1 MNINN
6 VFPSKYLKAADLN
19 GKTIKVVIERIEM
32 EKMGNDTKPVL
43 YFQGKTKGLVCNK
56 SNAQLIAAVYSP
68 ETNGWVG
75 KEIKVYPGKVNFQGQ
90 MVDALKVEVMPP
102 EDDFKQDEIPDFG
115 KKQDDPEEAAPF

>member
-19 GKTIKVVIERIEM
+19 GKTIKVVIERIEV

-43 YFQGKTKGLVCNK
+43 YFEGKTKGMVVNK
-56 SNAQLIAAVYSP
+56 SNAQLIAAAYSP
-68 ETNGWVG
+68 ETDGWIG

-90 MVDALKVEVMPP
+90 MVDAIKVEVVPP
-102 EDDFKQDEIPDFG
+102 IADDDFQDKELP
-115 KKQDDPEEAAPF
+115 PF